1 MQAHGSKSGEA
12 IADPDTPEPV
22 HDSSTKGAHRYRAP
36 ALEKGLDIL
45 EALAAVS
52 EPLTTPQLA
61 ERLGRSPSELFRMIY
76 ILERRGYIEESRFGQ
91 GYELTN
97 KAFTLSMSRAQV
109 RALIDIALPV
119 MRELA
124 ALIDQSCHIA
134 VTSGDQMVV
143 LARVENPGPLGFS
156 VRPGYRRAI
165 YEATSGLTLYSF
177 QPEAIRREWDVFL
190 RRLAP
195 KDKYDAFIR
204 QSEAVR
210 ARGFA
215 QVGSDFVPGV
225 TDLSAPVLKEGTCV
239 AAITL
244 PFVQRP
250 GLPRTIAEAIDLLC
264 DAARQISRDLQY

>member
-1 MQAHGSKSGEA
+1 MQVHGSKGSDSTAESNKPDPVDDSGA
-12 IADPDTPEPV
+12 
-22 HDSSTKGAHRYRAP
+22 KGDHRYRAP

-45 EALAAVS
+45 EALASVS
-52 EPLTTPQLA
+52 EPLNTPQLA
-61 ERLGRSPSELFRMIY
+61 ERLGRSPSELFRMVY
-76 ILERRGYIEESRFGQ
+76 ILERRGYIGQSRSGL

-109 RALIDIALPV
+109 RALLDIALPL
-119 MRELA
+119 MRDLA
-124 ALIDQSCHIA
+124 TLDQSCHIA
-134 VTSGDQMVV
+134 VASGDQMVV
-143 LARVENPGPLGFS
+143 IARVENPGHLGFS

-165 YEATSGLTLYSF
+165 YEATSGIVLYSF
-177 QPEAIRREWDVFL
+177 QPEAVRRKWDVSL

-195 KDKYDAFIR
+195 KDKYAAFLR
-204 QSEAVR
+204 QSEVVR

-225 TDLSAPVLKEGTCV
+225 VDLSAPILREGSCV

-250 GLPRTIAEAIDLLC
+250 GLPRTMVEAIDLVC
-264 DAARQISRDLQY
+264 GVARQVAEGLL

>member
-1 MQAHGSKSGEA
+1 MQADGGKSGEL
-12 IADPDTPEPV
+12 IAEPGMPEPAV
-22 HDSSTKGAHRYRAP
+22 DPGTKGAHRYRAP

-45 EALAAVS
+45 EALAGVS

-61 ERLGRSPSELFRMIY
+61 ERLGRSPSELFRMVY

-109 RALIDIALPV
+109 RSLLDIALPV

-124 ALIDQSCHIA
+124 ALIDQSCHMA
-134 VTSGDQMVV
+134 VASGDQMVV
-143 LARVENPGPLGFS
+143 IARVENPGPLGFS
-156 VRPGYRRAI
+156 VRPGHRRAI
-165 YEATSGLTLYSF
+165 YEATSGITLYSF
-177 QPEAIRREWDVFL
+177 QPEAVRREWDVSL
-190 RRLAP
+190 RQRAP
-195 KDKYDAFIR
+195 KDKYEAFIR

-225 TDLSAPVLKEGTCV
+225 TDLSAPILKEGSCL
-239 AAITL
+239 AAITV

-250 GLPRTIAEAIDLLC
+250 GLPRTIVEAIDLLC
-264 DAARQISRDLQY
+264 GVARQISQGLQ

>member
-1 MQAHGSKSGEA
+1 MQADGNNGGEL
-12 IADPDTPEPV
+12 IAEPGTPEPA
-22 HDSSTKGAHRYRAP
+22 DASGTKDAHRYRAP

-45 EALAAVS
+45 EALASVS
-52 EPLTTPQLA
+52 EPLNTPQLA
-61 ERLGRSPSELFRMIY
+61 ERLGRSPSELFRMVY

-97 KAFTLSMSRAQV
+97 KAFTLSMTRAHV
-109 RALIDIALPV
+109 RALLDIAVPV
-119 MRELA
+119 MRDLA

-134 VTSGDQMVV
+134 VASGDQMVV
-143 LARVENPGPLGFS
+143 IARVENPGPLGFS

-165 YEATSGLTLYSF
+165 YEATSGITLYSF
-177 QPEAIRREWDVFL
+177 QPEAMRREWDVSL

-195 KDKYDAFIR
+195 KDKYEAFLR

-225 TDLSAPVLKEGTCV
+225 TDLSAPILKEGSCI

-250 GLPRTIAEAIDLLC
+250 GLPRTIVEAIDLLC
-264 DAARQISRDLQY
+264 GAARQISQGLQ

>member
-1 MQAHGSKSGEA
+1 MEARTSKSGEA
-12 IADPDTPEPV
+12 IAGPDTPEPAN
-22 HDSSTKGAHRYRAP
+22 DPGTQAAHRYRAP

-45 EALAAVS
+45 EALASVS
-52 EPLTTPQLA
+52 EPLNTPQLA
-61 ERLGRSPSELFRMIY
+61 ERLGRSPSELFRMLY

-97 KAFTLSMSRAQV
+97 KAFMLSMLRAQI
-109 RALIDIALPV
+109 RALLDVALPV

-124 ALIDQSCHIA
+124 GLIDQSCHIA
-134 VTSGDQMVV
+134 VASGDQMVV
-143 LARVENPGPLGFS
+143 ISRVENPGPLGFS

-165 YEATSGLTLYSF
+165 YEATSGITLYSF
-177 QPEAIRREWDVFL
+177 QTEAVRNEWDVFL

-195 KDKYDAFIR
+195 KDRYDAFLR

-225 TDLSAPVLKEGTCV
+225 TDLSAPILKDGSCI
-239 AAITL
+239 AAITV

-250 GLPRTIAEAIDLLC
+250 GLPRTTVEAIDLLC
-264 DAARQISRDLQY
+264 GAARKISQGLQ